1 MKNIYIVKYV
11 EGFGVVI
18 LTAFESKK
26 DAQAYLAQLIGGGY
40 KIEKISFQK
49 KTKTLKK
56 P

>member
-11 EGFGVVI
+11 EGFGVI

-26 DAQAYLAQLIGGGY
+26 DAQAYLAQLGGGGY